1 MARLM
6 ELEQELARVGAQS
19 PGVTGAES
27 RAGDVESH
35 GMRATVE
42 AGMNTNV
49 GAEEDGLA
57 VAAEMDEDG
66 ELDQAQQNKRERK
79 KRKRKRRKIQKEKEE
94 SRSWMLPQ
102 HEHEQDHDSGGDDGE
117 EAALLALLAGQDS
130 VAALDPSSTGH
141 RAVGDEMTNFPSP
154 PQQQQR
160 DNRDNDKRGKKRKKR
175 EKREKRGKS
184 ARAQQSRDMKRKKA
198 NKKQK
203 QEEGTSMNKHSRRT
217 TTQRAKKHDTN
228 RYTMVHELD

>member
-1 MARLM
+1 M
-6 ELEQELARVGAQS
+6 G
-19 PGVTGAES
+19 
-27 RAGDVESH
+27 
-35 GMRATVE
+35 ATVE
-42 AGMNTNV
+42 AGMVTNV
-49 GAEEDGLA
+49 GGEEDGLT

-66 ELDQAQQNKRERK
+66 GLDQAQRNKRERK
-79 KRKRKRRKIQKEKEE
+79 KRKRKRRKIQKEKVE

-102 HEHEQDHDSGGDDGE
+102 HEHEQDHDSVGDGE
-117 EAALLALLAGQDS
+117 EAALLALLAGQDR
-130 VAALDPSSTGH
+130 VAALDPSSTEH

-175 EKREKRGKS
+175 ENREKREKRGES
-184 ARAQQSRDMKRKKA
+184 ARAQQSGDKKRKKA